1 MKFICICWILF
12 VTLSAVSADLI
23 IAVPQPLT
31 GQYEG
36 DAKHIT
42 QAVTLWAT
50 TLNQKGGLTIG
61 ATQHNISLQII
72 DVGGSSQDEM
82 VTKTRATATDIIN
95 GVYGSVTAIFAPF
108 SAVLANE
115 TAQIVGNTIVTFITG
130 DDSQTLFECDTS
142 KSPCSAAGNGNRR
155 FDLLTGLLAPPS
167 TYFQPA
173 ITLMKIKGA
182 RSIALF
188 YEDNASF
195 KNMVDGASTS
205 AADNNI
211 EVVSTY
217 KLDSLESI
225 DDIIAELAAVGADV
239 VIGATSPDGCID
251 FIKKAKANDYFPKAL
266 ILSNCVTDKY
276 TEDLG
281 EDGRYV
287 MSVVPWDS
295 RLRGREH
302 VEDGSV
308 NAQHFI
314 RTDNETSPELFF
326 NTYTNTFGV
335 NPTYISAASYAAGMS
350 FQTAIVIARSE
361 DPTLVA
367 RGIAT
372 INMRSFYGLLQFS
385 PLGQLT
391 TTTVATVQYD
401 QNMATSLVSPLS
413 SAEIDAIY
421 PAPTWS
427 ERIANPSWYK
437 TPAEIAIVT
446 IAGCG
451 VAFCLF
457 LMILFYVWREK
468 PQIVA
473 ASLIFVELIM
483 LGALMMFASIF
494 LWTLETTTG
503 ACVARYWLFNLG
515 FGMMFANLL
524 AKTWRI
530 WRIFTYK
537 KLKALKIPNIQLLKV
552 VAILVS
558 VEIIVLV
565 IWSAAF
571 TPVVEYIQPDP
582 LRPALDYTQCSR
594 EGETPFVIILI
605 VYNGGLIIAGVIL
618 GIWARKVV
626 SEYNESKYVLIS
638 MYLLTFAGLILLIVY
653 SINITDRVVDTI
665 IRSAA
670 ILFGVFSTVTI
681 LFMPKV
687 HFVLTRQKDPKA
699 LNSNL
704 NKMGQ
709 TSTYM
714 SAMSNGSTL
723 EETAMMDQ
731 LKKRYVDLEE
741 ENKDLKAKLLQKE
754 KLVMHTSTD
763 LLLDKSGLSSP
774 TSATSPH
781 TAVAASPSSSGLYA
795 SPSDLPSSDESSSSS
810 ESD

>member
-1 MKFICICWILF
+1 MKLISICWILF
-12 VTLSAVSADLI
+12 VALSAVSAELI

-31 GQYEG
+31 GQYAG
-36 DAKHIT
+36 DANHIV
-42 QAVTLWAT
+42 QATTMWAT
-50 TLNQKGGLTIG
+50 TVNQKGGLTISG
-61 ATQHNISLQII
+61 IPNNITLQII
-72 DVGGSSQDEM
+72 DVGGNSEAEM
-82 VTKTRATATDIIN
+82 ITKTRAVATDIIN
-95 GVYGSVTAIFAPF
+95 GVYGTVTAIFAPF

-115 TAQIVGNTIVTFITG
+115 TAQIVGNTIVTFATG

-142 KSPCSAAGNGNRR
+142 KSPCTSNGNRR
-155 FDLLTGLLAPPS
+155 FDLLTGLLPPPS

-182 RSIALF
+182 RSVAVF
-188 YEDNASF
+188 YEDGETF
-195 KNMVDGASTS
+195 KNMADGASTS
-205 AADNNI
+205 AGDNNF
-211 EVVSTY
+211 EVKSTY

-225 DDIIAELAAVGADV
+225 DDVIAELANTGADV
-239 VIGATSPDGCID
+239 VIGATTPDCCIE
-251 FIKKAKANDYFPKAL
+251 FIKRAKANDFMPNAL
-266 ILSNCVTDKY
+266 ILSNCINDRY
-276 TEDLG
+276 IEELG
-281 EDGRYV
+281 EDGRYII
-287 MSVVPWDS
+287 SVVPWDN

-308 NAQHFI
+308 KAQHFI

-326 NTYTNTFGV
+326 NAYSAMYGQG
-335 NPTYISAASYAAGMS
+335 PTYIAAASYAAGMTL
-350 FQTAIVIARSE
+350 QTAIEIARSS
-361 DPTLVA
+361 DPTQVA
-367 RGIAT
+367 RALGT

-385 PLGQLT
+385 PFGQLT

-401 QNMATSLVSPLS
+401 QTVATYLVSPLS
-413 SAEIDAIY
+413 SAEMDAIY

-427 ERIANPSWYK
+427 ERIENPSWYK

-446 IAGCG
+446 IAGAG

-457 LMILFYVWREK
+457 LMILFYVWRDK

-473 ASLIFVELIM
+473 SSLIFVELIM

-503 ACVARYWLFNLG
+503 ACIARYWLFNLG

-571 TPVVEYIQPDP
+571 TPVAEYIQPDP
-582 LRPALDYTQCSR
+582 LRPALNYTQCSR

-653 SINITDRVVDTI
+653 SISITDRMVDTI

-687 HFVLTRQKDPKA
+687 HFVLTKQKDPKA

-714 SAMSNGSTL
+714 SALSNGSTNI
-723 EETAMMDQ
+723 EDTAMVDQ
-731 LKKRYVDLEE
+731 LKKRYTDLEE
-741 ENKDLKAKLLQKE
+741 ENRELKAKLLQRE
-754 KLVMHTSTD
+754 KLAIHTSTD
-763 LLLDKSGLSSP
+763 MLLDKSGLSSP
-774 TSATSPH
+774 TTAASPSNN
-781 TAVAASPSSSGLYA
+781 VAASPSSSGLSS
-795 SPSDLPSSDESSSSS
+795 SPSDLPSSDSSDSSD
-810 ESD
+810 SD